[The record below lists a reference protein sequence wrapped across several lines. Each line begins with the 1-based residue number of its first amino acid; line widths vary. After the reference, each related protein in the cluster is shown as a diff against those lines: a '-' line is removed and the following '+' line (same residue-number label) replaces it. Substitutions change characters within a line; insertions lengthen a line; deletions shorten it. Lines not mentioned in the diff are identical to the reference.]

1 MNKKI
6 QTLKYVL
13 LDLLSAMI
21 AWTLFFIYRKY
32 AIDPTVLERI
42 SEITADTN
50 LYLGITIVP
59 LFWLL
64 LYYLAGTYRKVYR
77 KSTASV
83 AALSCVDR

>member
-6 QTLKYVL
+6 QTLKYIL

-42 SEITADTN
+42 SEITADQFVSGH
-50 LYLGITIVP
+50 YHCTIVLVAVVLP
-59 LFWLL
+59 
-64 LYYLAGTYRKVYR
+64 GRNIP
-77 KSTASV
+77 KSLPKIKT
-83 AALSCVDR
+83 